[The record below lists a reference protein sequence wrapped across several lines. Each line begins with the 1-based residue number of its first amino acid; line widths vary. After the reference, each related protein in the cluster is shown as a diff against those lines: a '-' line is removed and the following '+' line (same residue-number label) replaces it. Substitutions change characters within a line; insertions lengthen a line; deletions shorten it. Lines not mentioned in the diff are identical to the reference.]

1 MLEKP
6 ILEKSFY
13 KSTAPKSRH
22 KVKVWRSEKLP
33 DMFSF
38 SCVYGRAV
46 MSKCDRYPED
56 APYQFGQFS
65 TAEEALEA
73 GRMVIFDECPVLDP
87 EDLIV

>member
-1 MLEKP
+1 MEKP

-13 KSTAPKSRH
+13 KSTAPKGRH
-22 KVKVWRSEKLP
+22 TVRVWRSEKLP

-38 SCVYGRAV
+38 SCAFGKGV
-46 MSKCDRYPED
+46 MSKCRDYPED

-73 GRMVIFDECPVLDP
+73 GRRIIFDEARVPNP